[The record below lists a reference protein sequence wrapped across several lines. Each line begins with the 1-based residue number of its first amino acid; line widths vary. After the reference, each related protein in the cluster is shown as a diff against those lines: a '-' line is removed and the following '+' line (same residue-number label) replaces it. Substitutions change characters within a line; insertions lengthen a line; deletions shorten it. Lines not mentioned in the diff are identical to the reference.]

1 MRWRA
6 VQGCAP
12 PSPLPFEKPASL
24 IAAAVDAPLASSR
37 RSSSARSLACVAFGR
52 RRITS
57 RAASLATACL
67 KWVEACACTRDMCMR
82 MCMCMCACVCGA
94 LCNARATVGCARPSG
109 SARLAALT
117 ARCAASPAHK
127 WGGGG
132 KRECAAC
139 AGVAMVRCGAK
150 LVGEGGGRC
159 AESLCRVLGSSRGWS

>member
-82 MCMCMCACVCGA
+82 MCMCMCACVHVCVARCVLHA
-94 LCNARATVGCARPSG
+94 L
-109 SARLAALT
+109 RLAAR
-117 ARCAASPAHK
+117 APP
-127 WGGGG
+127 
-132 KRECAAC
+132 
-139 AGVAMVRCGAK
+139 
-150 LVGEGGGRC
+150 GRR
-159 AESLCRVLGSSRGWS
+159 AWPP